1 MLKRLGIGLLKGLV
15 LGAAAGAA
23 LHFGLGLGSV
33 GVIAGFALA
42 MLTGAIAAVVSGRP
56 PWQKGAWIESLLKG
70 GAGLALGAL
79 VYFLAWKFASFGLP
93 FALGSVPAGTQWTQ
107 VPLLVAPTIAALF
120 GGLVELDNT
129 GDDGAKPGDKKANV
143 RVAADDAAEQQEEVP
158 ADEPHEERRGRKK
171 A

>member
-33 GVIAGFALA
+33 GVLAGFAIA
-42 MLTGAIAAVVSGRP
+42 MLTGAVAAVISGRP

-70 GAGLALGAL
+70 GAGLGVGAL
-79 VYFLAWKFASFGLP
+79 VYFLAWKFASFGIP
-93 FALGSVPAGTQWTQ
+93 FAMAGVPAGTQWTQ
-107 VPLLVAPTIAALF
+107 MPLLLAPTIGALF
-120 GGLVELDNT
+120 AGLVELDNT
-129 GDDGAKPGDKKANV
+129 GEDGTKPGEKKAKV
-143 RVAADDAAEQQEEVP
+143 RVDATEDVVEEEV
-158 ADEPHEERRGRKK
+158 ADEERGGRRAGKK

>member
-15 LGAAAGAA
+15 LGVAAGAA

-33 GVIAGFALA
+33 GVLAGFAIA
-42 MLTGAIAAVVSGRP
+42 MLTGGVAAVIAGRP

-70 GAGLALGAL
+70 AAGLAAGAL
-79 VYFLAWKFASFGLP
+79 VYFLAWKFAGFGLP
-93 FALGSVPAGTQWTQ
+93 FAIGGVAAGTPWTQ
-107 VPLLVAPTIAALF
+107 VPLVLAPTIAALF

-129 GDDGAKPGDKKANV
+129 GEDGAKPGEKKAKV
-143 RVAADDAAEQQEEVP
+143 RVADDDVVEEEVAADDGA
-158 ADEPHEERRGRKK
+158 ERRGRRK

>member
-15 LGAAAGAA
+15 LGAAAGAV

-33 GVIAGFALA
+33 GVLAGFAIA
-42 MLTGAIAAVVSGRP
+42 MLTGAATAVISGRP

-70 GAGLALGAL
+70 GAGLAAGAL

-93 FALGSVPAGTQWTQ
+93 FALGDVAAGTQWTQ
-107 VPLLVAPTIAALF
+107 VPIVLAPTIAALF

-129 GDDGAKPGDKKANV
+129 GEDGGKPGEKKAKV
-143 RVAADDAAEQQEEVP
+143 RVAADDVVEEEV
-158 ADEPHEERRGRKK
+158 ADDEGAERGSRRK

>member
-33 GVIAGFALA
+33 SVLAGFAIA
-42 MLTGAIAAVVSGRP
+42 MLTGAAAAVISGRP

-70 GAGLALGAL
+70 GAGLAAGAL

-93 FALGSVPAGTQWTQ
+93 FALGGVPAGTQWTQ
-107 VPLLVAPTIAALF
+107 VPILLAPTIAALF

-129 GDDGAKPGDKKANV
+129 GEDGAKPGDKSAKV
-143 RVAADDAAEQQEEVP
+143 RVASDDVVEEEVP
-158 ADEPHEERRGRKK
+158 ADGGEARRDRKK